1 MKRKE
6 YIVFDMDGVII
17 DSERLVSQCW
27 QQVGAELGLEG
38 ILDTFLR
45 CVGTTERNIAQVFSE
60 AYSNLPYPQFQKR
73 CREYFFGFVD
83 REGMPLKPGAREL
96 LQKLRDAGWGIGLA
110 SSTRMELVKSELEG
124 VGLWH
129 YFDQVITGDLLERS
143 KPAPD
148 IYQMAC
154 RALGV
159 WPERAWAVEDS
170 YNGIRSAAA
179 AGMRAIMVPDLL
191 PPTPEMEAL
200 STAILP
206 DLDAV
211 GCYLGV

>member
-1 MKRKE
+1 MNRKQ
-6 YIVFDMDGVII
+6 YIVFDMDGVIF
-17 DSERLVSQCW
+17 DSERLIAQCW
-27 QQVGAELGLEG
+27 QQVGAELEMEG
-38 ILDTFLR
+38 VLDTFLR
-45 CVGTTERNIAQVFSE
+45 CVGTTESNTQRVFQE
-60 AYSNLPYPQFQKR
+60 RYPDLPYAQFQKR
-73 CREYFFGFVD
+73 CAERFFGFIQQ
-83 REGMPLKPGAREL
+83 EGMPLKPGARAL
-96 LQKLRDAGWGIGLA
+96 LQRLREADWSIGLA
-110 SSTRMELVKSELEG
+110 SSTRMELVKAELEG

-148 IYQMAC
+148 IYRMAC

-170 YNGIRSAAA
+170 YNGIRAAA
-179 AGMRAIMVPDLL
+179 SAGMRAIMVPDLL
-191 PPTPEMEAL
+191 PPTPEMEQL

-211 GCYLGV
+211 GRYFGL